1 METTL
6 RLRGDFTDSVTEW
19 LDQYNSLLRY
29 YNVEAFVK
37 IADFAAPI
45 LLSANDTVKDK
56 QERNL
61 NSFFNELVKIAGN
74 DELRQ
79 RIRHI
84 ERSDVVQEPGL
95 DANGVA
101 IVRDID
107 ISLLISKIR
116 YVVKIYE
123 EISAPNDI
131 KDSVMIDKITNLR
144 YVQSSNLRED
154 VSRLM
159 SQYDRYDAE
168 MQSSQR
174 QPVSQKKKI
183 FRKISIWSFS
193 NISSYS
199 SASVASSS

>member
-1 METTL
+1 
-6 RLRGDFTDSVTEW
+6 
-19 LDQYNSLLRY
+19 
-29 YNVEAFVK
+29 
-37 IADFAAPI
+37 
-45 LLSANDTVKDK
+45 
-56 QERNL
+56 
-61 NSFFNELVKIAGN
+61 
-74 DELRQ
+74 
-79 RIRHI
+79 
-84 ERSDVVQEPGL
+84 
-95 DANGVA
+95 
-101 IVRDID
+101 VRDID

-174 QPVSQKKKI
+174 QPVSQKKKF
-183 FRKISIWSFS
+183 FRKITIWSFS